1 MNSIISWVGGKRILR
16 KKILPLIPKHDI
28 YCEVFGGAAWILFG
42 KSSNKED
49 WQLSKKSRYTE
60 VYNDI
65 NGDLVN
71 FWKYIKNHPEA
82 FVTELNNYL
91 IAREM
96 FDNFMK
102 QEPRTEL
109 ERAIKFYYNLA
120 CSYGSRSK
128 NFCVNQGY
136 KYMPLRQLEK
146 VKAAA
151 DRLKQVIIE
160 KQDFEKIIARFDT
173 PNTFF
178 YLDPPY
184 YTKEHLYD
192 REDADAFAKHAEL
205 AVILKQIKG
214 KFLLSYNNDP
224 YIRTLN
230 QGFTIDEVEA
240 QYTVSGAFQTE
251 TELLIRNY
259 IKSLGQNLRVNSERD
274 KKSVGS
280 FHI

>member
-42 KSSNKED
+42 KSANKED

-102 QEPRTEL
+102 HEPRTE
-109 ERAIKFYYNLA
+109 
-120 CSYGSRSK
+120 
-128 NFCVNQGY
+128 
-136 KYMPLRQLEK
+136 
-146 VKAAA
+146 
-151 DRLKQVIIE
+151 
-160 KQDFEKIIARFDT
+160 
-173 PNTFF
+173 
-178 YLDPPY
+178 
-184 YTKEHLYD
+184 
-192 REDADAFAKHAEL
+192 
-205 AVILKQIKG
+205 
-214 KFLLSYNNDP
+214 
-224 YIRTLN
+224 
-230 QGFTIDEVEA
+230 
-240 QYTVSGAFQTE
+240 
-251 TELLIRNY
+251 
-259 IKSLGQNLRVNSERD
+259 
-274 KKSVGS
+274 
-280 FHI
+280 

>member
-1 MNSIISWVGGKRILR
+1 MNSIISWVGGKRLLR

-42 KSSNKED
+42 KSPNKED
-49 WQLSKKSRYTE
+49 WQTGPKSRYTE

-71 FWKYIKNHPEA
+71 FWKYIKQHPEA
-82 FVTELNNYL
+82 FVTELNQYL
-91 IAREM
+91 VSREM
-96 FDNFMK
+96 FDTFA
-102 QEPRTEL
+102 QHEPKTEL
-109 ERAIKFYYNLA
+109 ERAIRFYFQLS

-128 NFCVNQGY
+128 NFCIMQGY
-136 KYMPLRQLEK
+136 KYMPLRNLEK
-146 VKAAA
+146 VKAASE
-151 DRLKQVIIE
+151 RLKQVIIE
-160 KQDFEKIIARFDT
+160 KQDFEKLIARFDT

-192 REDADAFAKHAEL
+192 REDANAFTKHDEL
-205 AVILKQIKG
+205 AAILKQIKG

-224 YIRTLN
+224 HIKQLYDGCIVE
-230 QGFTIDEVEA
+230 EVET
-240 QYTVSGAFQTE
+240 QYSVSGAFQTE

-259 IKSLGQNLRVNSERD
+259 C
-274 KKSVGS
+274 
-280 FHI
+280 

>member
-1 MNSIISWVGGKRILR
+1 MNSIISWVGGKRLLR

-42 KSSNKED
+42 KSPNKED
-49 WQLSKKSRYTE
+49 WQTGPKSRYTE

-71 FWKYIKNHPEA
+71 FWRYIKQHPEA
-82 FVTELNNYL
+82 FVTELNQYL
-91 IAREM
+91 VSREM
-96 FDNFMK
+96 FDTFT
-102 QEPRTEL
+102 QHEPKTEL
-109 ERAIKFYYNLA
+109 ERAIRFYFQLS

-128 NFCVNQGY
+128 NFCIMQGY
-136 KYMPLRQLEK
+136 KYMPLRNLEK
-146 VKAAA
+146 VKAASE
-151 DRLKQVIIE
+151 RLKQVIIE
-160 KQDFEKIIARFDT
+160 KQDFEKLITRFDT

-192 REDADAFAKHAEL
+192 REDANPFSKHEEL
-205 AVILKQIKG
+205 ATILRSIKG

-224 YIRTLN
+224 YIRTLY

-240 QYTVSGAFQTE
+240 QYTVSGTFQTE

-259 IKSLGQNLRVNSERD
+259 Q
-274 KKSVGS
+274 
-280 FHI
+280 

>member
-1 MNSIISWVGGKRILR
+1 MNSIISWVGGKRLLR

-42 KSSNKED
+42 KSPNKED
-49 WQLSKKSRYTE
+49 WQTGPKSRYTE

-102 QEPRTEL
+102 HEPRTEL

-128 NFCVNQGY
+128 NFCIMQGY
-136 KYMPLRQLEK
+136 KYLPLRNLEK
-146 VKAAA
+146 VKAASE
-151 DRLKQVIIE
+151 RLKQVIIE
-160 KQDFEKIIARFDT
+160 KQDFEKLITRSDT

-192 REDADAFAKHAEL
+192 REDANTFSKHEEL
-205 AVILKQIKG
+205 ATVLKNIKG

-224 YIRTLN
+224 YIRTLY

-259 IKSLGQNLRVNSERD
+259 C
-274 KKSVGS
+274 
-280 FHI
+280 

>member
-42 KSSNKED
+42 KSANKED

-102 QEPRTEL
+102 HEPEPSWKERSSSTTTWPAAMAHDPRTSASI
-109 ERAIKFYYNLA
+109 RATSICPFA
-120 CSYGSRSK
+120 
-128 NFCVNQGY
+128 
-136 KYMPLRQLEK
+136 
-146 VKAAA
+146 
-151 DRLKQVIIE
+151 IW
-160 KQDFEKIIARFDT
+160 
-173 PNTFF
+173 
-178 YLDPPY
+178 
-184 YTKEHLYD
+184 TK
-192 REDADAFAKHAEL
+192 
-205 AVILKQIKG
+205 
-214 KFLLSYNNDP
+214 
-224 YIRTLN
+224 
-230 QGFTIDEVEA
+230 
-240 QYTVSGAFQTE
+240 
-251 TELLIRNY
+251 
-259 IKSLGQNLRVNSERD
+259 
-274 KKSVGS
+274 
-280 FHI
+280 

>member
-42 KSSNKED
+42 KSANKED
-49 WQLSKKSRYTE
+49 WQLSKKSYYTE

-71 FWKYIKNHPEA
+71 FWKYIQNHPEA

-91 IAREM
+91 ISREM
-96 FDNFMK
+96 FDNFLK
-102 QEPRTEL
+102 HEPRTEL

-128 NFCVNQGY
+128 NFCINHGY
-136 KYMPLRQLEK
+136 KYMPLRNLEK
-146 VKAAA
+146 VKAASE
-151 DRLKQVIIE
+151 RLRDVIIE
-160 KQDFEKIIARFDT
+160 KQPWEKIVAKFDH
-173 PNTFF
+173 PYTFF

-184 YTKEHLYD
+184 YTKEHLYK
-192 REDADAFAKHAEL
+192 REDADVFNQHEEL
-205 AVILKQIKG
+205 AETLKQIKG

-224 YIRTLN
+224 YIKQLYD
-230 QGFTIDEVEA
+230 GCIIEEVET
-240 QYTVSGAFQTE
+240 QYSVSGAFQTE

-259 IKSLGQNLRVNSERD
+259 KSN
-274 KKSVGS
+274 
-280 FHI
+280 

>member
-1 MNSIISWVGGKRILR
+1 MKSLVGPPGYYSVKAQTR
-16 KKILPLIPKHDI
+16 KTGRPDP
-28 YCEVFGGAAWILFG
+28 
-42 KSSNKED
+42 
-49 WQLSKKSRYTE
+49 KSRYTE

-71 FWKYIKNHPEA
+71 FWKYIKQHPEA
-82 FVTELNNYL
+82 FVTELNQYL
-91 IAREM
+91 VSREM
-96 FDNFMK
+96 FDTFA
-102 QEPRTEL
+102 QHEPKTEL
-109 ERAIKFYYNLA
+109 ERAIRFYFQLA

-128 NFCVNQGY
+128 NFCIMQGY
-136 KYMPLRQLEK
+136 KYMPLRNLEK
-146 VKAAA
+146 VKAASE
-151 DRLKQVIIE
+151 RLKQVIIE
-160 KQDFEKIIARFDT
+160 KQDFEKLIARFDT

-192 REDADAFAKHAEL
+192 REDANAFTKHDKL
-205 AVILKQIKG
+205 AVILSQIKG

-224 YIRTLN
+224 FIRTLY

-259 IKSLGQNLRVNSERD
+259 
-274 KKSVGS
+274 
-280 FHI
+280 

>member
-1 MNSIISWVGGKRILR
+1 MNSIISWVGGKRLLR

-42 KSSNKED
+42 KSPTKED

-71 FWKYIKNHPEA
+71 FWRYIKQHPEA
-82 FVTELNNYL
+82 FVAELNQYL
-91 IAREM
+91 VSREM
-96 FDNFMK
+96 FDTFT
-102 QEPRTEL
+102 QHEPRTEL
-109 ERAIKFYYNLA
+109 ERAIRFYFQLS

-128 NFCVNQGY
+128 NFCIMQGY
-136 KYMPLRQLEK
+136 KYMPLRNLEK
-146 VKAAA
+146 VKAASE
-151 DRLKQVIIE
+151 RLQQVIIE

-192 REDADAFAKHAEL
+192 REDADAFTKHEEL
-205 AVILKQIKG
+205 AATLKNIKG
-214 KFLLSYNNDP
+214 KFLLSYNNDL
-224 YIRTLN
+224 YIRTLY

-259 IKSLGQNLRVNSERD
+259 NQ
-274 KKSVGS
+274 
-280 FHI
+280 